1 MDSDKTKARFAAK
14 WPEDVAQRG
23 FVPVPRC
30 LVTCIGRLGL
40 KPVEALV
47 LNLILEKCWKEGE
60 VSFQSIS
67 NMGLSLC
74 RGESTIKSAT
84 KGLEEKKF
92 IQKTRNFN
100 RTSYYDLKPAG
111 KILNEHQKHC
121 IWLKPNSARKPTP
134 NRQEIDYPFSQ
145 ETNSYIEPDNLEPL
159 NKNNINSR
167 TSNNGGY
174 DHRVLEGEIIGL
186 DRLKISDNKSLCL
199 STGGR
204 HIWRSYEQVRTKQ
217 DGTEVIYY
225 YVHCINC
232 FEQYHKKGEPPM
244 TYKELPE
251 PVIYI

>member
-1 MDSDKTKARFAAK
+1 MDSDKTKAKFTAK
-14 WPEDVAQRG
+14 WPENVAQRG

-30 LVTCIGRLGL
+30 LVTCIGQLGL

-74 RGESTIKSAT
+74 RGGSTIKSAT

-100 RTSYYDLKPAG
+100 RTSYYDPKPAG

-145 ETNSYIEPDNLEPL
+145 ESNSYIEPDNLEPL

-167 TSNNGGY
+167 TSNNENSN
-174 DHRVLEGEIIGL
+174 RSVVEGDILAICS
-186 DRLKISDNKSLCL
+186 KTHN
-199 STGGR
+199 R
-204 HIWRSYEQVRTKQ
+204 HIWTDFELESEDKNNKSVI
-217 DGTEVIYY
+217 IYY
-225 YVHCINC
+225 RRCVNC
-232 FEQYHKKGEPPM
+232 GMEFHKKGTPPWPG
-244 TYKELPE
+244 YYP
-251 PVIYI
+251 PVVIEI